1 MSYFRNKATLGFG
14 FAATFPLTI
23 YFFLIFFGKNHGSWL
38 IISLLSMLC
47 FALIYVSIQHIVY
60 KNLGKIELSEKKNNN
75 KKVKNR
81 IKSLICWN
89 NVTRSVIKAAFLM
102 YILKKLL
109 NHMFENKSLVYPGM
123 LAVFFLAV
131 YLAMKGKKAFH
142 SFNSV
147 VFPLMAICIGVVVT
161 EIILTTEYKGENDI
175 LAMMS
180 MSRENGLCTAII
192 QAIKQGYGCFFVFCI
207 AEAIMFIGYRSRNGL
222 KRYVRN
228 SLIIPVI
235 SGIIVSLLVIN
246 LLGQKSLA
254 NGTKTPL
261 NIVSALILPGSR
273 STNLSALFMYLTVVW
288 CIGII
293 SSFLLFIRESMDWR
307 AEGANDTEMA
317 ANNKDV
323 SMKNENVAANDKG
336 VSMKNENAAANNKG
350 GKENKNVVTND
361 SEEDRNKK
369 KAGWVPLLLIVGLWI
384 VLEIS
389 GNNFDIKISYLFLV
403 YLGIID
409 LPMSVLIPWIAV
421 RDRPDMRGMASSIL
435 TVFMV
440 CVLTVC
446 MALVFTGCGG
456 KSVEQVDYLRVI
468 EIDKKGDEY
477 ALTFVSEELDDSENR
492 LVKESVYE
500 TTGKSINSAVEKY
513 NREHVRSLDMS
524 HIEYIVVAS
533 EDDVDYAVSEALKAI
548 PKNYMKLVVCS
559 NLKEKAGDS
568 GIREYLES
576 HYEGRVVAA
585 IKND

>member
-1 MSYFRNKATLGFG
+1 M
-14 FAATFPLTI
+14 
-23 YFFLIFFGKNHGSWL
+23 
-38 IISLLSMLC
+38 
-47 FALIYVSIQHIVY
+47 
-60 KNLGKIELSEKKNNN
+60 
-75 KKVKNR
+75 
-81 IKSLICWN
+81 
-89 NVTRSVIKAAFLM
+89 
-102 YILKKLL
+102 
-109 NHMFENKSLVYPGM
+109 
-123 LAVFFLAV
+123 
-131 YLAMKGKKAFH
+131 
-142 SFNSV
+142 
-147 VFPLMAICIGVVVT
+147 
-161 EIILTTEYKGENDI
+161 
-175 LAMMS
+175 
-180 MSRENGLCTAII
+180 
-192 QAIKQGYGCFFVFCI
+192 
-207 AEAIMFIGYRSRNGL
+207 
-222 KRYVRN
+222 
-228 SLIIPVI
+228 
-235 SGIIVSLLVIN
+235 
-246 LLGQKSLA
+246 
-254 NGTKTPL
+254 
-261 NIVSALILPGSR
+261 
-273 STNLSALFMYLTVVW
+273 
-288 CIGII
+288 
-293 SSFLLFIRESMDWR
+293 
-307 AEGANDTEMA
+307 
-317 ANNKDV
+317 
-323 SMKNENVAANDKG
+323 
-336 VSMKNENAAANNKG
+336 
-350 GKENKNVVTND
+350 
-361 SEEDRNKK
+361 
-369 KAGWVPLLLIVGLWI
+369 WI

-559 NLKEKAGDS
+559 NLKDKAGDS

>member
-23 YFFLIFFGKNHGSWL
+23 YFFLIFFGKNQGNWL

-60 KNLGKIELSEKKNNN
+60 KNLEKIEISEKKNNN
-75 KKVKNR
+75 KKVKKR

-89 NVTRSVIKAAFLM
+89 NVTRSIIKAAFLM

-109 NHMFENKSLVYPGM
+109 NHMFENKNLVYPGM
-123 LAVFFLAV
+123 VAVFFLAV

-147 VFPLMAICIGVVVT
+147 VFPLMAICIGVVVI

-207 AEAIMFIGYRSRNGL
+207 GEAIMFIGYRSRDGL

-235 SGIIVSLLVIN
+235 SGIIVSILVIN
-246 LLGQKSLA
+246 LLGQESLA

-307 AEGANDTEMA
+307 AEGVNDTEMA
-317 ANNKDV
+317 ANNKAV
-323 SMKNENVAANDKG
+323 SMKNENVL
-336 VSMKNENAAANNKG
+336 
-350 GKENKNVVTND
+350 TND

-440 CVLTVC
+440 CVLTVF

-533 EDDVDYAVSEALKAI
+533 EDDVDYAVYEALKAI

>member
-23 YFFLIFFGKNHGSWL
+23 YFFLIFFGKNQGNWL

-60 KNLGKIELSEKKNNN
+60 KNLEKIELSEKKNNN

-207 AEAIMFIGYRSRNGL
+207 GEAIMFIGYRSRDGL

-235 SGIIVSLLVIN
+235 SGIIVSFLVIN

-307 AEGANDTEMA
+307 AEGVNDTEM
-317 ANNKDV
+317 
-323 SMKNENVAANDKG
+323 
-336 VSMKNENAAANNKG
+336 AANNKG

-361 SEEDRNKK
+361 SEEDHNKK

-384 VLEIS
+384 VLEIT

>member
-23 YFFLIFFGKNHGSWL
+23 YFFLIFFGKNHGNWL

-47 FALIYVSIQHIVY
+47 FALVYVSIQHIVY
-60 KNLGKIELSEKKNNN
+60 KNLEKIELSEKKNNN

-147 VFPLMAICIGVVVT
+147 VFPLMAICIGVVVI

-207 AEAIMFIGYRSRNGL
+207 GEAIMFIGYRSRNGL

-235 SGIIVSLLVIN
+235 SGIIVSFLVIN

-307 AEGANDTEMA
+307 AEGVNDTEMA
-317 ANNKDV
+317 ANNKAV
-323 SMKNENVAANDKG
+323 SMKNE
-336 VSMKNENAAANNKG
+336 
-350 GKENKNVVTND
+350 NVVTND

-369 KAGWVPLLLIVGLWI
+369 KAGWIPLLLIVGLWI

-440 CVLTVC
+440 CVLTMF

-533 EDDVDYAVSEALKAI
+533 EDDVDYAVYEALKAI

>member
-1 MSYFRNKATLGFG
+1 MSYFRNKATLGLG
-14 FAATFPLTI
+14 FAAAFPLTI
-23 YFFLIFFGKNHGSWL
+23 YFFLIFFGKNHGNWL

-60 KNLGKIELSEKKNNN
+60 KNLEKIELSEKKNNN

-89 NVTRSVIKAAFLM
+89 NVTRSAIKAAFLM

-131 YLAMKGKKAFH
+131 YLAVKGKKAFH

-147 VFPLMAICIGVVVT
+147 VFPLMTICIGVVVT

-207 AEAIMFIGYRSRNGL
+207 GEAIMFIGYRSRDGL

-246 LLGQKSLA
+246 LLGQESLA

-307 AEGANDTEMA
+307 AEGVNDTEMT
-317 ANNKDV
+317 ANN
-323 SMKNENVAANDKG
+323 
-336 VSMKNENAAANNKG
+336 
-350 GKENKNVVTND
+350 
-361 SEEDRNKK
+361 

-440 CVLTVC
+440 CVLTVF

>member
-23 YFFLIFFGKNHGSWL
+23 YFFLIFFGKNYGNWL

-60 KNLGKIELSEKKNNN
+60 KNLEKIELSENKNNN

-147 VFPLMAICIGVVVT
+147 VFPLMAICIGVVVI

-207 AEAIMFIGYRSRNGL
+207 GEAIMFIGYRSRDGL

-235 SGIIVSLLVIN
+235 SGIIVSFLVIN

-307 AEGANDTEMA
+307 AEGVNDTEMA
-317 ANNKDV
+317 ANNIAV
-323 SMKNENVAANDKG
+323 SMKNENVL
-336 VSMKNENAAANNKG
+336 
-350 GKENKNVVTND
+350 TND

-384 VLEIS
+384 VLEIF
-389 GNNFDIKISYLFLV
+389 GNNFDIKVSYLFLV

-440 CVLTVC
+440 CVLTMF

-533 EDDVDYAVSEALKAI
+533 EDDVDYAVSESLKAI

>member
-23 YFFLIFFGKNHGSWL
+23 YFFLIFFGKNQGNWL

-60 KNLGKIELSEKKNNN
+60 KNLEKIELSEKKNNN

-81 IKSLICWN
+81 IKSLVCWN
-89 NVTRSVIKAAFLM
+89 NVTRSIIKAAFLM

-147 VFPLMAICIGVVVT
+147 VFPLMAICIGVVVI

-207 AEAIMFIGYRSRNGL
+207 GEAIMFIGYRSRDGL

-235 SGIIVSLLVIN
+235 SGIIVSFLVIN

-307 AEGANDTEMA
+307 AEGVNDTEM
-317 ANNKDV
+317 
-323 SMKNENVAANDKG
+323 
-336 VSMKNENAAANNKG
+336 AANNKG

>member
-1 MSYFRNKATLGFG
+1 MSYFRNKATLGLG
-14 FAATFPLTI
+14 FAAAFPLTI
-23 YFFLIFFGKNHGSWL
+23 YFFLIFFGKNHGKWL
-38 IISLLSMLC
+38 IVSLLSMLC
-47 FALIYVSIQHIVY
+47 LTLIYVSIQHIVY
-60 KNLGKIELSEKKNNN
+60 KNLEKRELLEEQNNN
-75 KKVKNR
+75 KKEKNR

-109 NHMFENKSLVYPGM
+109 NHMFENKNLVYPGM
-123 LAVFFLAV
+123 VAVFFLAV
-131 YLAMKGKKAFH
+131 YLAMKGKKSFH

-147 VFPLMAICIGVVVT
+147 VFPLMAICIGVVVI

-207 AEAIMFIGYRSRNGL
+207 GEAIMFIGYRSRDGL

-235 SGIIVSLLVIN
+235 SGIIVSILVIN
-246 LLGQKSLA
+246 LLGQESLA

-307 AEGANDTEMA
+307 DEGVNDTEMA
-317 ANNKDV
+317 ANNKAV
-323 SMKNENVAANDKG
+323 SMKNENVL
-336 VSMKNENAAANNKG
+336 
-350 GKENKNVVTND
+350 TND

-389 GNNFDIKISYLFLV
+389 GNNFDIKVSYLFLV

-440 CVLTVC
+440 CVLTVF

-533 EDDVDYAVSEALKAI
+533 EDDVDYAVYEALKAI

>member
-1 MSYFRNKATLGFG
+1 MSYFRNKATLGLG
-14 FAATFPLTI
+14 FAAAFPLTI
-23 YFFLIFFGKNHGSWL
+23 YFFLIFFGKNHGNWL

-60 KNLGKIELSEKKNNN
+60 KNLEKIELSEKKNNN

-131 YLAMKGKKAFH
+131 YLAVKGKKAFH
-142 SFNSV
+142 SFSSV
-147 VFPLMAICIGVVVT
+147 VFPLMAICIGVVVI

-207 AEAIMFIGYRSRNGL
+207 GEAIMFIGYRSRDGL

-246 LLGQKSLA
+246 ILGQESLA

-307 AEGANDTEMA
+307 GEGVNDTEMA
-317 ANNKDV
+317 AN
-323 SMKNENVAANDKG
+323 
-336 VSMKNENAAANNKG
+336 
-350 GKENKNVVTND
+350 
-361 SEEDRNKK
+361 NKK

-533 EDDVDYAVSEALKAI
+533 ENDVDYAVSEALKAI

>member
-1 MSYFRNKATLGFG
+1 MSYFRNKATLGLG
-14 FAATFPLTI
+14 FAAAFPLTI
-23 YFFLIFFGKNHGSWL
+23 YFFLIFFGKNHGKWL
-38 IISLLSMLC
+38 IVSLLSMLC
-47 FALIYVSIQHIVY
+47 LSLIYVSIQHIVY
-60 KNLGKIELSEKKNNN
+60 KNLEKIELSEEQNNN
-75 KKVKNR
+75 KKEKNR

-109 NHMFENKSLVYPGM
+109 NHMFENKNLVYPGM
-123 LAVFFLAV
+123 VAVFFLAV

-147 VFPLMAICIGVVVT
+147 VFPLMAICIGVVVI

-207 AEAIMFIGYRSRNGL
+207 GEAIMFIGYRSRDGL

-246 LLGQKSLA
+246 LLGQESLA

-307 AEGANDTEMA
+307 AEGVNDTEMT
-317 ANNKDV
+317 ANN
-323 SMKNENVAANDKG
+323 
-336 VSMKNENAAANNKG
+336 
-350 GKENKNVVTND
+350 
-361 SEEDRNKK
+361 

>member
-1 MSYFRNKATLGFG
+1 
-14 FAATFPLTI
+14 
-23 YFFLIFFGKNHGSWL
+23 
-38 IISLLSMLC
+38 
-47 FALIYVSIQHIVY
+47 
-60 KNLGKIELSEKKNNN
+60 
-75 KKVKNR
+75 
-81 IKSLICWN
+81 
-89 NVTRSVIKAAFLM
+89 
-102 YILKKLL
+102 
-109 NHMFENKSLVYPGM
+109 M

-131 YLAMKGKKAFH
+131 YLAVKGKKAFH
-142 SFNSV
+142 SFSSV
-147 VFPLMAICIGVVVT
+147 VFPLMAICIGVVVI

-207 AEAIMFIGYRSRNGL
+207 GEAIMFIGYRSRDGL

-307 AEGANDTEMA
+307 AEGVNDTEMA
-317 ANNKDV
+317 AN
-323 SMKNENVAANDKG
+323 
-336 VSMKNENAAANNKG
+336 
-350 GKENKNVVTND
+350 
-361 SEEDRNKK
+361 NKK

>member
-1 MSYFRNKATLGFG
+1 MSYFRNKATLGLG
-14 FAATFPLTI
+14 FAAAFPLVI
-23 YFFLIFFGKNHGSWL
+23 YFFLIFFGKNHGKWL

-60 KNLGKIELSEKKNNN
+60 KNLEKIELLEEQNNN
-75 KKVKNR
+75 EKAKNR

-109 NHMFENKSLVYPGM
+109 NHMFENKNLVYPGM
-123 LAVFFLAV
+123 VAVFFLAV

-147 VFPLMAICIGVVVT
+147 VFPLMAICIGVVVI

-207 AEAIMFIGYRSRNGL
+207 GEAIMFIGYRSRDGL

-235 SGIIVSLLVIN
+235 SGIIVSILVIN
-246 LLGQKSLA
+246 LLGQESLA

-307 AEGANDTEMA
+307 AEGVNDTEMA
-317 ANNKDV
+317 ANN
-323 SMKNENVAANDKG
+323 
-336 VSMKNENAAANNKG
+336 
-350 GKENKNVVTND
+350 
-361 SEEDRNKK
+361 

-440 CVLTVC
+440 CVLTVF

-533 EDDVDYAVSEALKAI
+533 EDDVDYAVSESLKAI

>member
-1 MSYFRNKATLGFG
+1 MSYFRNKATLGLG
-14 FAATFPLTI
+14 FAAAFPLTI
-23 YFFLIFFGKNHGSWL
+23 YFFLIFFGKNHGNWL

-60 KNLGKIELSEKKNNN
+60 KNLEKIELSEKKNNN
-75 KKVKNR
+75 KKVKNK

-131 YLAMKGKKAFH
+131 YLAVKGKKAFH
-142 SFNSV
+142 SFSSV
-147 VFPLMAICIGVVVT
+147 VFPLMAICIGVVVI

-207 AEAIMFIGYRSRNGL
+207 GEAIMFIGYRSRVGL

-307 AEGANDTEMA
+307 AEGVNDTEMA
-317 ANNKDV
+317 AN
-323 SMKNENVAANDKG
+323 
-336 VSMKNENAAANNKG
+336 
-350 GKENKNVVTND
+350 
-361 SEEDRNKK
+361 NKK

-559 NLKEKAGDS
+559 NLKDKAGDS

>member
-1 MSYFRNKATLGFG
+1 MSYFRNKATLGLG
-14 FAATFPLTI
+14 FAAAFPLAI
-23 YFFLIFFGKNHGSWL
+23 YFFLIFFGKNHGKWL

-47 FALIYVSIQHIVY
+47 LALIYVSIQHIVY
-60 KNLGKIELSEKKNNN
+60 KNLEKIELSEEQNNN
-75 KKVKNR
+75 KKEKNR

-109 NHMFENKSLVYPGM
+109 NHMFENKNLVYPGM
-123 LAVFFLAV
+123 VAVFFLAV

-147 VFPLMAICIGVVVT
+147 VFPLMAICIGVVVI

-207 AEAIMFIGYRSRNGL
+207 GEAIMFIGYRSRDGL

-246 LLGQKSLA
+246 LLGQESLA

-307 AEGANDTEMA
+307 AEGVNDTEMT
-317 ANNKDV
+317 ANNK
-323 SMKNENVAANDKG
+323 
-336 VSMKNENAAANNKG
+336 
-350 GKENKNVVTND
+350 
-361 SEEDRNKK
+361 
-369 KAGWVPLLLIVGLWI
+369 AGWIPLLLIVGLWI

-440 CVLTVC
+440 CVLTVF

>member
-23 YFFLIFFGKNHGSWL
+23 YFFLIFFGKNHGNWL
-38 IISLLSMLC
+38 IVSLLSMLC

-60 KNLGKIELSEKKNNN
+60 KNLEKIELSEKKNNN

-81 IKSLICWN
+81 IKSLVCWN
-89 NVTRSVIKAAFLM
+89 NVTRSIIKAAFLM

-131 YLAMKGKKAFH
+131 YLAVKGKKAFH
-142 SFNSV
+142 SFSSV

-207 AEAIMFIGYRSRNGL
+207 GEAIMFIGYRSRDGL

-246 LLGQKSLA
+246 LLGQESLA

-307 AEGANDTEMA
+307 AEGVNDTEMA
-317 ANNKDV
+317 AN
-323 SMKNENVAANDKG
+323 
-336 VSMKNENAAANNKG
+336 
-350 GKENKNVVTND
+350 
-361 SEEDRNKK
+361 NKK

-440 CVLTVC
+440 CVLTVF

>member
-1 MSYFRNKATLGFG
+1 
-14 FAATFPLTI
+14 
-23 YFFLIFFGKNHGSWL
+23 
-38 IISLLSMLC
+38 
-47 FALIYVSIQHIVY
+47 
-60 KNLGKIELSEKKNNN
+60 
-75 KKVKNR
+75 
-81 IKSLICWN
+81 
-89 NVTRSVIKAAFLM
+89 
-102 YILKKLL
+102 
-109 NHMFENKSLVYPGM
+109 
-123 LAVFFLAV
+123 
-131 YLAMKGKKAFH
+131 
-142 SFNSV
+142 
-147 VFPLMAICIGVVVT
+147 
-161 EIILTTEYKGENDI
+161 
-175 LAMMS
+175 
-180 MSRENGLCTAII
+180 
-192 QAIKQGYGCFFVFCI
+192 
-207 AEAIMFIGYRSRNGL
+207 
-222 KRYVRN
+222 
-228 SLIIPVI
+228 
-235 SGIIVSLLVIN
+235 
-246 LLGQKSLA
+246 
-254 NGTKTPL
+254 
-261 NIVSALILPGSR
+261 
-273 STNLSALFMYLTVVW
+273 
-288 CIGII
+288 
-293 SSFLLFIRESMDWR
+293 MDWR
-307 AEGANDTEMA
+307 AEGVNDTEMA
-317 ANNKDV
+317 AN
-323 SMKNENVAANDKG
+323 
-336 VSMKNENAAANNKG
+336 
-350 GKENKNVVTND
+350 
-361 SEEDRNKK
+361 NKK

-559 NLKEKAGDS
+559 NLKDKAGDS

>member
-23 YFFLIFFGKNHGSWL
+23 YFFLIFFGKNHGNWL

-47 FALIYVSIQHIVY
+47 FASIYVSIQHIVY
-60 KNLGKIELSEKKNNN
+60 KNLEKIELSEKKNNN

-161 EIILTTEYKGENDI
+161 EIILTTEYKEENDI

-180 MSRENGLCTAII
+180 ISRENGLCTAII

-207 AEAIMFIGYRSRNGL
+207 GEAIMFIGYRSRNGL

-254 NGTKTPL
+254 IGTKTPL

-307 AEGANDTEMA
+307 AEGAND
-317 ANNKDV
+317 
-323 SMKNENVAANDKG
+323 KG

-361 SEEDRNKK
+361 SEEDDNKK

-403 YLGIID
+403 YQGIID

-468 EIDKKGDEY
+468 EIDKKDDEY

>member
-1 MSYFRNKATLGFG
+1 
-14 FAATFPLTI
+14 
-23 YFFLIFFGKNHGSWL
+23 
-38 IISLLSMLC
+38 
-47 FALIYVSIQHIVY
+47 
-60 KNLGKIELSEKKNNN
+60 
-75 KKVKNR
+75 
-81 IKSLICWN
+81 
-89 NVTRSVIKAAFLM
+89 M

-131 YLAMKGKKAFH
+131 YLAVKGKKAFH
-142 SFNSV
+142 SFSSV
-147 VFPLMAICIGVVVT
+147 VFPLMAICIGVVVI

-180 MSRENGLCTAII
+180 MSRENGLCIAII

-207 AEAIMFIGYRSRNGL
+207 GEAIMFIGYRSRGGL

-246 LLGQKSLA
+246 LLGQESLA

-307 AEGANDTEMA
+307 GEGVNDTEMT
-317 ANNKDV
+317 AN
-323 SMKNENVAANDKG
+323 
-336 VSMKNENAAANNKG
+336 
-350 GKENKNVVTND
+350 
-361 SEEDRNKK
+361 NKK

-500 TTGKSINSAVEKY
+500 TTSKSINSAVEKY
-513 NREHVRSLDMS
+513 NRGHVRSLDMS

-533 EDDVDYAVSEALKAI
+533 ENDVDYAVSEALKAI

>member
-1 MSYFRNKATLGFG
+1 MSYFRNKATLGLG
-14 FAATFPLTI
+14 FAAAFPLTI
-23 YFFLIFFGKNHGSWL
+23 YFFLIFFGKNHGNWL

-60 KNLGKIELSEKKNNN
+60 KNLEKIELSEKKNNN

-131 YLAMKGKKAFH
+131 YLAVKGKKAFH
-142 SFNSV
+142 SFSSV
-147 VFPLMAICIGVVVT
+147 VFPLMAICIGVVVI

-207 AEAIMFIGYRSRNGL
+207 GEAIMFIGYRSRDGL

-307 AEGANDTEMA
+307 AEGVNDTEMA
-317 ANNKDV
+317 AN
-323 SMKNENVAANDKG
+323 
-336 VSMKNENAAANNKG
+336 
-350 GKENKNVVTND
+350 
-361 SEEDRNKK
+361 NKK

-533 EDDVDYAVSEALKAI
+533 ENDVDYAVSEALKAI

>member
-1 MSYFRNKATLGFG
+1 MSYFRNKATLGLG
-14 FAATFPLTI
+14 FAAAFPLTI
-23 YFFLIFFGKNHGSWL
+23 YFFLIFFGKNHGNWL
-38 IISLLSMLC
+38 IISLLSILC
-47 FALIYVSIQHIVY
+47 FAFIYVSIQHIVY
-60 KNLGKIELSEKKNNN
+60 KNLEKIELSEKKNNN

-131 YLAMKGKKAFH
+131 YLAVKGKKAFH
-142 SFNSV
+142 SFSSV
-147 VFPLMAICIGVVVT
+147 VFPLMAICIGVVVI

-207 AEAIMFIGYRSRNGL
+207 GEAIMFIGYRSRDGL

-246 LLGQKSLA
+246 LLGQESLA

-307 AEGANDTEMA
+307 AEGVNDTEMT
-317 ANNKDV
+317 
-323 SMKNENVAANDKG
+323 ANDKG
-336 VSMKNENAAANNKG
+336 D
-350 GKENKNVVTND
+350 KENENVVTND

>member
-1 MSYFRNKATLGFG
+1 MSYFRNKATLGLG
-14 FAATFPLTI
+14 FAAAFPLTI
-23 YFFLIFFGKNHGSWL
+23 YFFLIFFGKNHGKWL
-38 IISLLSMLC
+38 IVSLLSMLC
-47 FALIYVSIQHIVY
+47 LALIYVSIQHIVY
-60 KNLGKIELSEKKNNN
+60 KNLEKIELSEEQNNN
-75 KKVKNR
+75 KKEKNR

-109 NHMFENKSLVYPGM
+109 NHMFENKNLVYPGM
-123 LAVFFLAV
+123 VAVFFLAV

-147 VFPLMAICIGVVVT
+147 VFPLMAICIGVVVI

-175 LAMMS
+175 LAMIS

-207 AEAIMFIGYRSRNGL
+207 GEAIMFIGYRSRDGL

-235 SGIIVSLLVIN
+235 SGIIVSILVIN
-246 LLGQKSLA
+246 LLGQESLA

-307 AEGANDTEMA
+307 AEGVNDTEMA
-317 ANNKDV
+317 ANNKAV
-323 SMKNENVAANDKG
+323 SMKNENVL
-336 VSMKNENAAANNKG
+336 
-350 GKENKNVVTND
+350 TND

-440 CVLTVC
+440 CVLTVF

>member
-1 MSYFRNKATLGFG
+1 MSYFRNKATLGLG
-14 FAATFPLTI
+14 FAAAFPLTI
-23 YFFLIFFGKNHGSWL
+23 YFFLIFFGKNHGNWL

-60 KNLGKIELSEKKNNN
+60 KNLEKIELSEKKNNN
-75 KKVKNR
+75 KKVKNK

-131 YLAMKGKKAFH
+131 YLAVKGKKAFH
-142 SFNSV
+142 SFSSV
-147 VFPLMAICIGVVVT
+147 VFPLMAICIGVVVI

-207 AEAIMFIGYRSRNGL
+207 GEAIMFIGYRSRDGL

-307 AEGANDTEMA
+307 AEGVNL
-317 ANNKDV
+317 
-323 SMKNENVAANDKG
+323 S
-336 VSMKNENAAANNKG
+336 
-350 GKENKNVVTND
+350 
-361 SEEDRNKK
+361 
-369 KAGWVPLLLIVGLWI
+369 LI
-384 VLEIS
+384 
-389 GNNFDIKISYLFLV
+389 
-403 YLGIID
+403 
-409 LPMSVLIPWIAV
+409 
-421 RDRPDMRGMASSIL
+421 
-435 TVFMV
+435 
-440 CVLTVC
+440 
-446 MALVFTGCGG
+446 
-456 KSVEQVDYLRVI
+456 
-468 EIDKKGDEY
+468 
-477 ALTFVSEELDDSENR
+477 
-492 LVKESVYE
+492 
-500 TTGKSINSAVEKY
+500 
-513 NREHVRSLDMS
+513 
-524 HIEYIVVAS
+524 HI
-533 EDDVDYAVSEALKAI
+533 
-548 PKNYMKLVVCS
+548 
-559 NLKEKAGDS
+559 
-568 GIREYLES
+568 
-576 HYEGRVVAA
+576 
-585 IKND
+585 

>member
-1 MSYFRNKATLGFG
+1 MSYFRNKATLGLG

-23 YFFLIFFGKNHGSWL
+23 YFFLIFFGKNHGNWL

-47 FALIYVSIQHIVY
+47 FTLIYVSIQYIVY
-60 KNLGKIELSEKKNNN
+60 KNLEKIELSEKKNNN

-131 YLAMKGKKAFH
+131 YLAVKGKKAFH
-142 SFNSV
+142 SFSSV
-147 VFPLMAICIGVVVT
+147 VFPLMAICIGVVVI

-207 AEAIMFIGYRSRNGL
+207 GEAIMFIGYRSRDGL

-246 LLGQKSLA
+246 LLGQESLA

-307 AEGANDTEMA
+307 VEGVNDTEMT
-317 ANNKDV
+317 AN
-323 SMKNENVAANDKG
+323 
-336 VSMKNENAAANNKG
+336 
-350 GKENKNVVTND
+350 
-361 SEEDRNKK
+361 NKK

>member
-23 YFFLIFFGKNHGSWL
+23 YFFLIFFGKNHGKWL

-60 KNLGKIELSEKKNNN
+60 KNLEKIELSEKKNNN

-131 YLAMKGKKAFH
+131 YLAMKGKKAFN
-142 SFNSV
+142 SFSSV
-147 VFPLMAICIGVVVT
+147 VFPLMAICIGVVVI
-161 EIILTTEYKGENDI
+161 EIILTTEYKWENDI

-207 AEAIMFIGYRSRNGL
+207 GEAIMFIGYRSRDGL

-246 LLGQKSLA
+246 LLGQESLA

-307 AEGANDTEMA
+307 VEGVNNTEMTAND
-317 ANNKDV
+317 
-323 SMKNENVAANDKG
+323 
-336 VSMKNENAAANNKG
+336 KG
-350 GKENKNVVTND
+350 GKENENVVTND

>member
-1 MSYFRNKATLGFG
+1 MSYFRNKATLGLG
-14 FAATFPLTI
+14 FAAAFPLTI
-23 YFFLIFFGKNHGSWL
+23 YFFLIFFGKNHGNWL
-38 IISLLSMLC
+38 IISLLSMIC

-60 KNLGKIELSEKKNNN
+60 KNLEKIELSEKKNNN

-131 YLAMKGKKAFH
+131 YLAVKGKKAFH
-142 SFNSV
+142 SFSSV
-147 VFPLMAICIGVVVT
+147 VFPLMAICIGVVVI

-207 AEAIMFIGYRSRNGL
+207 GEAIMFIGYRSRDGL

-246 LLGQKSLA
+246 LLGQESLA

-307 AEGANDTEMA
+307 AEGVNDTEMT
-317 ANNKDV
+317 
-323 SMKNENVAANDKG
+323 AND
-336 VSMKNENAAANNKG
+336 KG
-350 GKENKNVVTND
+350 GKENENVVTND

-440 CVLTVC
+440 CVLTVF

>member
-1 MSYFRNKATLGFG
+1 MSYFRNKATLGLG
-14 FAATFPLTI
+14 FAAAFPLTI
-23 YFFLIFFGKNHGSWL
+23 YFFLIFFGKNHGNWL

-60 KNLGKIELSEKKNNN
+60 KNLEKIELSEKKNNN
-75 KKVKNR
+75 KKVKNK

-131 YLAMKGKKAFH
+131 YLAVKGKKAFH
-142 SFNSV
+142 SFSSV

-207 AEAIMFIGYRSRNGL
+207 GEAIMFIGYRSRDGL

-246 LLGQKSLA
+246 LLGQESLA

-307 AEGANDTEMA
+307 AEGVNDTEMA
-317 ANNKDV
+317 AN
-323 SMKNENVAANDKG
+323 
-336 VSMKNENAAANNKG
+336 
-350 GKENKNVVTND
+350 
-361 SEEDRNKK
+361 NKK

-559 NLKEKAGDS
+559 NLKDKAGDS

>member
-23 YFFLIFFGKNHGSWL
+23 YFFLIFFGKNHGNWL

-60 KNLGKIELSEKKNNN
+60 KNLEKIELSEKKNNN

-147 VFPLMAICIGVVVT
+147 VFPLMAICIGVVVI

-207 AEAIMFIGYRSRNGL
+207 GEAIMFIGYRSRNGL

-307 AEGANDTEMA
+307 AEGAND
-317 ANNKDV
+317 
-323 SMKNENVAANDKG
+323 KG

-361 SEEDRNKK
+361 SEEDDNKK

-403 YLGIID
+403 YQGIID

-468 EIDKKGDEY
+468 EIDKKDDEY

>member
-1 MSYFRNKATLGFG
+1 MSYFRNKATLGLG
-14 FAATFPLTI
+14 FAAAFPLTI
-23 YFFLIFFGKNHGSWL
+23 YFFLIFFGKNHGNWL

-60 KNLGKIELSEKKNNN
+60 KNLEKIELSEKKNNN
-75 KKVKNR
+75 KKVKNK

-131 YLAMKGKKAFH
+131 YLAVKGKKAFH
-142 SFNSV
+142 SFSSV
-147 VFPLMAICIGVVVT
+147 VFPLMAICIGVVVI

-207 AEAIMFIGYRSRNGL
+207 GEAIMFIGYRSRDGL

-307 AEGANDTEMA
+307 AEGVNDTEMA
-317 ANNKDV
+317 AN
-323 SMKNENVAANDKG
+323 
-336 VSMKNENAAANNKG
+336 
-350 GKENKNVVTND
+350 
-361 SEEDRNKK
+361 NKK

-559 NLKEKAGDS
+559 NLKDKAGDS

>member
-1 MSYFRNKATLGFG
+1 MSYFRNKATLGLG
-14 FAATFPLTI
+14 FAAAFPLTI
-23 YFFLIFFGKNHGSWL
+23 YFFLIFFGKNHGNWL

-60 KNLGKIELSEKKNNN
+60 KNLEKIELSEKKNNN

-131 YLAMKGKKAFH
+131 YLAVKGKKAFH
-142 SFNSV
+142 SFSSV
-147 VFPLMAICIGVVVT
+147 VFPLMAICIGVVVI

-207 AEAIMFIGYRSRNGL
+207 GEAIMFIGYRSRDGL

-246 LLGQKSLA
+246 LLGQESLA

-307 AEGANDTEMA
+307 VEGVNDTEMA
-317 ANNKDV
+317 AN
-323 SMKNENVAANDKG
+323 
-336 VSMKNENAAANNKG
+336 
-350 GKENKNVVTND
+350 
-361 SEEDRNKK
+361 NKK

-559 NLKEKAGDS
+559 NLKDKAGDS

>member
-1 MSYFRNKATLGFG
+1 MSYFRNKATLGLG
-14 FAATFPLTI
+14 FAAAFPLTI
-23 YFFLIFFGKNHGSWL
+23 YFFLIFFGKNHGKWL

-47 FALIYVSIQHIVY
+47 LALIYVSIQHIVY
-60 KNLGKIELSEKKNNN
+60 KNLEKIELSEEQNNN
-75 KKVKNR
+75 KKEKNR

-109 NHMFENKSLVYPGM
+109 NHMFENKNLVYPGM
-123 LAVFFLAV
+123 VAVFFLAV

-147 VFPLMAICIGVVVT
+147 VFPLMAICIGVVVI

-207 AEAIMFIGYRSRNGL
+207 GEAIMFIGYRSRDGL

-246 LLGQKSLA
+246 LLGQESLA

-307 AEGANDTEMA
+307 AEGVNDTEMA
-317 ANNKDV
+317 ANN
-323 SMKNENVAANDKG
+323 
-336 VSMKNENAAANNKG
+336 
-350 GKENKNVVTND
+350 
-361 SEEDRNKK
+361 

-440 CVLTVC
+440 CVLTVF

>member
-1 MSYFRNKATLGFG
+1 MSYFRNKVTLGLG

-23 YFFLIFFGKNHGSWL
+23 YFFLIFFGKNHGNWL

-47 FALIYVSIQHIVY
+47 FTLIYVSIQYIVY
-60 KNLGKIELSEKKNNN
+60 KNLEKIELSEKKNNN

-131 YLAMKGKKAFH
+131 YLAVKGKKAFH
-142 SFNSV
+142 SFSSV
-147 VFPLMAICIGVVVT
+147 VFPLMAICIGVVVI

-207 AEAIMFIGYRSRNGL
+207 GEAIMFIGYRSRDGL

-246 LLGQKSLA
+246 LLGQESLA

-307 AEGANDTEMA
+307 AEGVNDTEMA
-317 ANNKDV
+317 AN
-323 SMKNENVAANDKG
+323 
-336 VSMKNENAAANNKG
+336 
-350 GKENKNVVTND
+350 
-361 SEEDRNKK
+361 NKK

-533 EDDVDYAVSEALKAI
+533 ENDVDYAVSEALKAI

>member
-23 YFFLIFFGKNHGSWL
+23 YFFLIFFGKNHGNWL

-60 KNLGKIELSEKKNNN
+60 KNLEKIELSEKKNNN

-180 MSRENGLCTAII
+180 ISRENGLCTAII

-207 AEAIMFIGYRSRNGL
+207 GEAIMFIGYRSRNGL

-254 NGTKTPL
+254 IGTKTPL

-307 AEGANDTEMA
+307 AEGAND
-317 ANNKDV
+317 
-323 SMKNENVAANDKG
+323 KG

-361 SEEDRNKK
+361 SEEDDNKK

-468 EIDKKGDEY
+468 EIDKKDDEY

>member
-1 MSYFRNKATLGFG
+1 MSYFRNKATLGLG
-14 FAATFPLTI
+14 FAAAFPLTI
-23 YFFLIFFGKNHGSWL
+23 YFFLIFFGKNHGKWL

-47 FALIYVSIQHIVY
+47 LALIYVSIQHIVY
-60 KNLGKIELSEKKNNN
+60 KNLEKIELSEEQNNN
-75 KKVKNR
+75 KKEKNR

-109 NHMFENKSLVYPGM
+109 NYMFENKNLVYPGM
-123 LAVFFLAV
+123 VAVFFLAV

-147 VFPLMAICIGVVVT
+147 VFPLMAICIGVVVI

-207 AEAIMFIGYRSRNGL
+207 GEAIMFIGYRSRDGL

-246 LLGQKSLA
+246 LLGQESLA

-293 SSFLLFIRESMDWR
+293 SSFLLFIRESMEWR
-307 AEGANDTEMA
+307 VEGVNDTEMTV
-317 ANNKDV
+317 NN
-323 SMKNENVAANDKG
+323 KG
-336 VSMKNENAAANNKG
+336 VSMKNENAAANDKG
-350 GKENKNVVTND
+350 GKENENVVIND
-361 SEEDRNKK
+361 GEEGRNKK

>member
-1 MSYFRNKATLGFG
+1 M
-14 FAATFPLTI
+14 
-23 YFFLIFFGKNHGSWL
+23 
-38 IISLLSMLC
+38 
-47 FALIYVSIQHIVY
+47 
-60 KNLGKIELSEKKNNN
+60 
-75 KKVKNR
+75 
-81 IKSLICWN
+81 
-89 NVTRSVIKAAFLM
+89 TRSIIKAAFLM

-147 VFPLMAICIGVVVT
+147 VFPLMAICIGVVVI

-207 AEAIMFIGYRSRNGL
+207 GEAIMFIGYRSRDGL

-235 SGIIVSLLVIN
+235 SGIIVSFLVIN

-307 AEGANDTEMA
+307 AEGVNDTEM
-317 ANNKDV
+317 
-323 SMKNENVAANDKG
+323 
-336 VSMKNENAAANNKG
+336 AANNKG

-477 ALTFVSEELDDSENR
+477 ALIFVSEELDDSENR
-492 LVKESVYE
+492 LVKESIYE

>member
-1 MSYFRNKATLGFG
+1 MSYFRNKATLGLG
-14 FAATFPLTI
+14 FAAAFPLAI
-23 YFFLIFFGKNHGSWL
+23 YFFLIFFGKNHGKWL

-47 FALIYVSIQHIVY
+47 LALIYVSIQHIVY
-60 KNLGKIELSEKKNNN
+60 KNLEKIELSEEQNNN
-75 KKVKNR
+75 KKEKNR

-109 NHMFENKSLVYPGM
+109 NHMFENKNLVYPGM
-123 LAVFFLAV
+123 VAVFFLAV

-147 VFPLMAICIGVVVT
+147 VFPLMAICIGVVVI

-207 AEAIMFIGYRSRNGL
+207 GEAIMFIGYRSRDGL

-307 AEGANDTEMA
+307 AEGVNDTEMT
-317 ANNKDV
+317 ANNK
-323 SMKNENVAANDKG
+323 
-336 VSMKNENAAANNKG
+336 
-350 GKENKNVVTND
+350 
-361 SEEDRNKK
+361 
-369 KAGWVPLLLIVGLWI
+369 AGWIPLLLIVGLWI

-533 EDDVDYAVSEALKAI
+533 EDDVDYAVSKALKAI

>member
-23 YFFLIFFGKNHGSWL
+23 YFFLIFFGKNQGNWL
-38 IISLLSMLC
+38 ITSLLSMLC

-60 KNLGKIELSEKKNNN
+60 KNLEKIELSEKRNNN

-147 VFPLMAICIGVVVT
+147 VFPLMAICIGVVVI

-207 AEAIMFIGYRSRNGL
+207 GEAIMFIGYRSRDGL
-222 KRYVRN
+222 KRYVGN

-307 AEGANDTEMA
+307 AEGVNDTEIA
-317 ANNKDV
+317 ANN
-323 SMKNENVAANDKG
+323 
-336 VSMKNENAAANNKG
+336 
-350 GKENKNVVTND
+350 
-361 SEEDRNKK
+361 

-409 LPMSVLIPWIAV
+409 LPMSALIPWIAV

-500 TTGKSINSAVEKY
+500 TTGKSINSAVERY

>member
-1 MSYFRNKATLGFG
+1 MSYFRNKATLGLG
-14 FAATFPLTI
+14 FAAVFPLAI
-23 YFFLIFFGKNHGSWL
+23 YFFLIFFGKNHGKWL

-60 KNLGKIELSEKKNNN
+60 KNLEKIELLEEQNNN
-75 KKVKNR
+75 EKAKNR

-89 NVTRSVIKAAFLM
+89 NVTGSVIKAAFLM

-109 NHMFENKSLVYPGM
+109 NHMFENKNLVYPGM
-123 LAVFFLAV
+123 VAVFFLAV

-147 VFPLMAICIGVVVT
+147 VFPLMAICIGVVVI

-207 AEAIMFIGYRSRNGL
+207 GEAIMFIGYRSRDGL

-235 SGIIVSLLVIN
+235 SGIIVSILVIN
-246 LLGQKSLA
+246 LLGQESLA

-307 AEGANDTEMA
+307 AEGVNDTEMA
-317 ANNKDV
+317 ANNKV
-323 SMKNENVAANDKG
+323 
-336 VSMKNENAAANNKG
+336 
-350 GKENKNVVTND
+350 
-361 SEEDRNKK
+361 
-369 KAGWVPLLLIVGLWI
+369 GWVPLLLIVGLWI

-389 GNNFDIKISYLFLV
+389 GNNFDIKVSYLFLV

-440 CVLTVC
+440 CVLTVF

-533 EDDVDYAVSEALKAI
+533 GDDVDYAVYEALKAI

>member
-23 YFFLIFFGKNHGSWL
+23 YFFLIFFGKNHGNWL

-60 KNLGKIELSEKKNNN
+60 KNLEKIELSEKKNNN

-123 LAVFFLAV
+123 VAVFFLAV

-207 AEAIMFIGYRSRNGL
+207 GEAIMFIGYRSRDGL

-235 SGIIVSLLVIN
+235 SGIIVSILVIN
-246 LLGQKSLA
+246 LLGQESLA

-307 AEGANDTEMA
+307 AEGVNDTEMA
-317 ANNKDV
+317 ANNKAV
-323 SMKNENVAANDKG
+323 SMKNENVL
-336 VSMKNENAAANNKG
+336 
-350 GKENKNVVTND
+350 TND

>member
-1 MSYFRNKATLGFG
+1 MSYFRNKATLGLG
-14 FAATFPLTI
+14 FAAAFPLAI
-23 YFFLIFFGKNHGSWL
+23 YFFLIFFGKNHGKWL
-38 IISLLSMLC
+38 IISLLSTLC

-60 KNLGKIELSEKKNNN
+60 KNLEKIELSEKQNNN
-75 KKVKNR
+75 KKEKNR

-109 NHMFENKSLVYPGM
+109 NYMFENKNLVYPGM
-123 LAVFFLAV
+123 VAVFFLAV
-131 YLAMKGKKAFH
+131 YLAVKGKKAFH
-142 SFNSV
+142 SFSSV

-207 AEAIMFIGYRSRNGL
+207 GEAIMFIGYRSRDGL

-246 LLGQKSLA
+246 LLGQESLA

-307 AEGANDTEMA
+307 AEGVNDTEMA
-317 ANNKDV
+317 ANNKAV
-323 SMKNENVAANDKG
+323 SMKNENVVVSSKG
-336 VSMKNENAAANNKG
+336 GNMKNEN
-350 GKENKNVVTND
+350 VLTND

-369 KAGWVPLLLIVGLWI
+369 KAGWIPLLLIVGLWI

-440 CVLTVC
+440 CVLTMF

-477 ALTFVSEELDDSENR
+477 ALTFVSEELDDAENR

-533 EDDVDYAVSEALKAI
+533 EDDVDYAVSESLKAI